1 MDIDYKQIVDKLNH
15 QLKSLDTDNMLHWFY
30 FELQQYHNLEGEIIL
45 IYLID
50 SGNDNK
56 YRVYHSELDDWIVNG
71 KELEEDIHRQLNE
84 YLSDLVRVVSN
95 VSRISNCVNE
105 MNRIAERE
113 VVNSE
118 S

>member
-1 MDIDYKQIVDKLNH
+1 MEGDI
-15 QLKSLDTDNMLHWFY
+15 T
-30 FELQQYHNLEGEIIL
+30 L

-71 KELEEDIHRQLNE
+71 SELQEDILKQLNE
-84 YLSDLVRVVSN
+84 YVNELVRVVT
-95 VSRISNCVNE
+95 VIGIVNNINKRSIVME
-105 MNRIAERE
+105 IE
-113 VVNSE
+113 VVNNE